1 MPDSANNLCKDRNY
15 KKNLINIEIKNIIIE
30 LKNSFRL
37 IYQRNTIK
45 ERINEN
51 ENSTINITQIK
62 TKEKIVE
69 KKETQHNSIIDKF
82 KWFEIII
89 IEITEEEKGK
99 SNTQLSEVIVLITSK
114 IVDVIEPQILE
125 DQTNQIG

>member
-1 MPDSANNLCKDRNY
+1 ML
-15 KKNLINIEIKNIIIE
+15 EIKNIIIE
-30 LKNSFRL
+30 LKNSFEGL

-69 KKETQHNSIIDKF
+69 KKE
-82 KWFEIII
+82 
-89 IEITEEEKGK
+89 
-99 SNTQLSEVIVLITSK
+99 NTA
-114 IVDVIEPQILE
+114 
-125 DQTNQIG
+125 